1 MENDKSVIDTSINI
15 QKIQYEIDSKISLA
29 QKLKIVIISVLLSI
43 IFRYFYNG
51 DSIGI
56 SELIFASLFIISC
69 IYSIKNEVNLKNKFS
84 NFILLFIFIMC
95 LNFCIYNNSLI
106 RVFNFF
112 LVPIAI
118 SAYIISVRYEN
129 IDFMRLDSIKYIIK
143 RLLNYPLN
151 NMKKIFSFSK
161 QVVKNDK
168 TKFKNDNIKSILIG
182 LVISIPLLII
192 VISLLASADMMFDY
206 YIRNVKDLYEFIIE
220 KINLAHVASDIIAII
235 FFSMYFFGYIWSLK
249 YECEK
254 YKVKDDFKWI
264 NPVTILTVLCLLCG
278 TYLLFSIVQ
287 SSYLYGGNKHIL
299 PSGYSYS
306 KYARHGF
313 FELLTVALINFSILI
328 FSMKNVKTT
337 SDKINKILNIFYT
350 ILLVFTGNMLF
361 SSNYKL
367 TIYEQALGFTRLR
380 IYVHIFLFVLSIILI
395 YGLIKIWKKNFSVFK
410 FSLISIMVIYMVVN
424 CVNIDKIIV
433 NKNIKRYNETGRLDK
448 QYIRSLS
455 YDAIDAIKQNEYKL
469 DTKLVQESIKE
480 EKEYLQESYDRWYEY
495 NYYKSKFLNTNI

>member
-1 MENDKSVIDTSINI
+1 MENDKSIIDINI
-15 QKIQYEIDSKISLA
+15 KIQDEIDSGISLDK
-29 QKLKIVIISVLLSI
+29 KLKIISISVLLGI

-56 SELIFASLFIISC
+56 SELIFASLFIIAC
-69 IYSIKNEVNLKNKFS
+69 IYSVKDKVNLKSRFS

-95 LNFCIYNNSLI
+95 LNFCIYNNNLI
-106 RVFNFF
+106 RLFNFI

-118 SAYIISVRYEN
+118 SAYIITIRYENVDFMRISSVRYIMN
-129 IDFMRLDSIKYIIK
+129 
-143 RLLNYPLN
+143 RLLNSSFS

-161 QVVKNDK
+161 QAVKNDK
-168 TKFKNDNIKSILIG
+168 TKVNNDNIKSVLIG
-182 LVISIPLLII
+182 IVVSIPLLII

-206 YIRNVKDLYEFIIE
+206 YIRNLKDAYEFIIE
-220 KINLAHVASDIIAII
+220 RVNLADITGDIIVVL

-249 YECEK
+249 YECEE
-254 YKVKDDFKWI
+254 YKIKDDYKWI

-278 TYLLFSIVQ
+278 IYLLFSIVQ
-287 SSYLYGGNKHIL
+287 SSYLYGGNKHVL

-306 KYARHGF
+306 RYARHGF

-328 FSMKNVKTT
+328 FNMKNVKIT
-337 SDKINKILNIFYT
+337 SDKINKTLNVFYT

-367 TIYEQALGFTRLR
+367 TIYERALGFTRLR
-380 IYVHIFLFVLSIILI
+380 IYVHIFLFTLSIVLI
-395 YGLIKIWKKNFSVFK
+395 YGLIKIWKKNFNVFK
-410 FSLISIMVIYMVVN
+410 FSLISIMIIYMVVN

-448 QYIRSLS
+448 KYIRNLS

-469 DTKLVQESIKE
+469 DTKLVEEYIKE
-480 EKEYLQESYDRWYEY
+480 EKEYLQESYDHWYEY
-495 NYYKSKFLNTNI
+495 NYYKSKFLHTNI